1 MGTSEG
7 WQFESVGGVG
17 QGLGEA
23 SQDISKTGAFTLGT
37 MGVIDGFS
45 LMAQNLPA
53 MQETC
58 VPSVGQE
65 DLLEKEMA
73 AHSGILAGE
82 IPRMEEPGRLWSMKL
97 QRSGT

>member
-1 MGTSEG
+1 M
-7 WQFESVGGVG
+7 G

-45 LMAQNLPA
+45 LMAQMVKNLPA
-53 MQETC
+53 MQETW
-58 VPSVGQE
+58 VLSVGQE

-73 AHSGILAGE
+73 THSCILAWE
-82 IPRMEEPGRLWSMKL
+82 IPRMEEPGGLQSMKL
-97 QRSGT
+97 QRVGRD